1 METLD
6 ACLAQLRE
14 AIEKDDPVKGLN
26 ISMALLGGFLRDV
39 KQIRLTLER
48 IAERQG

>member
-6 ACLAQLRE
+6 ACLAQLRT
-14 AIEKDDPVKGLN
+14 AIEKDDPGTALN
-26 ISMALLGGFLRDV
+26 VGMALLGGFLRDV